1 MPSTEILAE
10 TIEAIE
16 DIAADEIGTVT
27 IERVV
32 VGLFFT
38 GVKLSTGHVG
48 ACATPVKTIPD
59 AVCCP
64 SSAHAMPFPGKMR
77 GRRAASLLDEVR
89 QQDGIRR
96 AVGIATMN
104 ALATL
109 CWDRRPH
116 PDADMDI
123 DVDAFDAAAIRPGQ
137 KVVVVGAFVPF
148 LRELK
153 RRGQPYLVLEQDP
166 ATLKA
171 DEMPFYRH
179 AEQAPVVVPQADVL
193 LVTGTTLL
201 NDTLDEILAAARPD
215 ACKVVVGP
223 TVGLVPDAFLRR
235 GCDVLGTIRVTRADE
250 FLEVL
255 AEGGSGYHFFGKS
268 AQKIVLR
275 LRRPVASRESE
286 DAHRSH
292 TRATGAAS
300 PPDLVRQRQRIPM
313 P

>member
-1 MPSTEILAE
+1 MASSRILAE
-10 TIEAIE
+10 TITAIQ
-16 DIAADEIGTVT
+16 DIASDEIETIT
-27 IERVV
+27 IERAV

-48 ACATPVKTIPD
+48 TCATPVKTIPD

-77 GRRAASLLDEVR
+77 GRRAASFLDEV
-89 QQDGIRR
+89 QQNDGIRR

-116 PDADMDI
+116 PDVEMEI
-123 DVDAFDAAAIRPGQ
+123 GVDAFDAACIRPGQ
-137 KVVVVGAFVPF
+137 TVVVVGAFVPF

-179 AEQAPVVVPQADVL
+179 ATQAPVVVPQADVL
-193 LVTGTTLL
+193 LITGTTLL
-201 NDTLDEILAAARPD
+201 NDTLDDILAAARPD

-223 TVGLVPDAFLRR
+223 TVGLVPDAYLRR
-235 GCDVLGTIRVTRADE
+235 GCDVLGTIRVTRADD
-250 FLEVL
+250 FLDAL

-268 AQKIVLR
+268 AQKIAVR
-275 LRRPVASRESE
+275 LRRPLVSRERE
-286 DAHRSH
+286 DKSRSFL
-292 TRATGAAS
+292 
-300 PPDLVRQRQRIPM
+300 PV
-313 P
+313 

>member
-1 MPSTEILAE
+1 MPSNEILAE
-10 TIEAIE
+10 TIAAIRDIASAEIATVAIE
-16 DIAADEIGTVT
+16 RAVI
-27 IERVV
+27 
-32 VGLFFT
+32 GLFFT

-48 ACATPVKTIPD
+48 ACATPIKTIPD

-77 GRRAASLLDEVR
+77 GHRAVSFLDEVQ

-96 AVGIATMN
+96 AVGVAVMN
-104 ALATL
+104 ALAAL

-116 PDADMDI
+116 PDVAMEI
-123 DVDAFDAAAIRPGQ
+123 GIDAFDAAGIRPGQ
-137 KVVVVGAFVPF
+137 TVVVVGAFAPF

-153 RRGQPYLVLEQDP
+153 RRRQPYLVLEQDP

-171 DEMPFYRH
+171 DEQPFYRH
-179 AEQAPVVVPQADVL
+179 ASQASGVVPQADVL

-223 TVGLVPDAFLRR
+223 TVGLVPDAYLRR
-235 GCDVLGTIRVTRADE
+235 GCDILGTIRIIRADE
-250 FLEVL
+250 FLDVL
-255 AEGGSGYHFFGKS
+255 AEGGSGYHFFGRS

-275 LRRPVASRESE
+275 SLRRIATREGENVHAAKVLAADAAPPVA
-286 DAHRSH
+286 
-292 TRATGAAS
+292 
-300 PPDLVRQRQRIPM
+300 
-313 P
+313 